1 MKYTVISKETGGF
14 GQFSVIANDENE
26 ALTVATRLLEHGC
39 GVQILG
45 YSDGVAYEVADL
57 ERATQAGETAQ

>member
-45 YSDGVAYEVADL
+45 YSDGVAYDVADL
-57 ERATQAGETAQ
+57 ERAAQASETAW